1 MSAVNLEYDY
11 NNYSILS
18 TTTYLPLQFV
28 EFTEFKKCFAAF
40 FDQSKHKADFQLHWK
55 REGNTTVFKGIVNT
69 YSSKK
74 PWPSESFYLAE
85 ETQILIQHY
94 RTMTMEAQ
102 MIATGHTGR

>member
-40 FDQSKHKADFQLHWK
+40 FDQSKHKADFQ
-55 REGNTTVFKGIVNT
+55 
-69 YSSKK
+69 
-74 PWPSESFYLAE
+74 
-85 ETQILIQHY
+85 
-94 RTMTMEAQ
+94 
-102 MIATGHTGR
+102 IALETGRKYHSF